1 MSEIDPRTRLQ
12 VLDRAECF
20 ALLARCSLG
29 RIAVVADDQP
39 LVFPVNFALH
49 NHTIVFRT
57 DVGTKLRGA
66 LRGLVAFE
74 CDGVDP
80 VYHTGWSV
88 LVNGPAE
95 EVHNRAEIAE
105 LERVPLGTWSPG
117 SKPVW
122 IRIHTPTVSGRR
134 IPMPGTS

>member
-1 MSEIDPRTRLQ
+1 MSEIDPRTRLE
-12 VLDRAECF
+12 VLDREECL

-29 RIAVVADDQP
+29 RIAVVAGDRP

-57 DVGTKLRGA
+57 DVGAKLRGV
-66 LRGLVAFE
+66 LRGPVAFE
-74 CDGVDP
+74 CDGVDA

-95 EVHNRAEIAE
+95 EVRNPAEIAE
-105 LERVPLGTWSPG
+105 LERVPLGTWAPG
-117 SKPVW
+117 SKPIWVR
-122 IRIHTPTVSGRR
+122 IRMPTISGRR
-134 IPMPGTS
+134 IPMPGSS